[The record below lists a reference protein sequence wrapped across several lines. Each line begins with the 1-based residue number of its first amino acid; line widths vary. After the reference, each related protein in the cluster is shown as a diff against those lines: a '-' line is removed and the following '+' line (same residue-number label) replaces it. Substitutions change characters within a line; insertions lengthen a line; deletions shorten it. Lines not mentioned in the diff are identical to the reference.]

1 MKPMALCTSVIRSLV
16 LAAVTASLLSFVKD
30 PGGDSFSISL
40 NDRLLHQQHL
50 TSKSDVKT
58 IRLGNTEDDDQL
70 RIYFSEC
77 GKIGTGRAIH
87 IRDQEGKTLKR
98 FTFRNSAGK
107 EHAPMSF
114 RVKELPTTSAG
125 IAYSS
130 DLMLTPVLLVRITT
144 SDESLTS
151 KK

>member
-1 MKPMALCTSVIRSLV
+1 MKPMVLCTSVIRSLM

-50 TSKSDVKT
+50 TPKSEAKT
-58 IRLGNTEDDDQL
+58 ISLSNTDDDDQL

-77 GKIGTGRAIH
+77 GKIGTGRSIH
-87 IRDQEGKTLKR
+87 IRDQAGKTLKR
-98 FTFRNSAGK
+98 FTFQNSAGK
-107 EHAPMSF
+107 EHEPMSF
-114 RVKELPTTSAG
+114 MVKDLPVTSAG

-130 DLMLTPVLLVRITT
+130 DLMLTPVLLVRITA
-144 SDESLTS
+144 SEESLTS